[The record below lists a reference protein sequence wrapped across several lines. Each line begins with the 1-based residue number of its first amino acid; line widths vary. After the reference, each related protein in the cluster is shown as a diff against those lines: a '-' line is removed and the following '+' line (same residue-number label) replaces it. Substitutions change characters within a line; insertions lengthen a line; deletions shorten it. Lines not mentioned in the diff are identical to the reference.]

1 MTKYLSVGRILNFH
15 GIKGEAKVGYTK
27 GKEDQLLSIKKFLIE
42 KDGKEIFLTPVSVRF
57 HKQHAL
63 IKFKEI
69 NSIEEV
75 QELKNFELKAD
86 KSKVQE
92 HLEEDEFLID
102 DLVGLEA
109 YNTKD
114 EYIGKIK
121 HLVTQAGSE
130 LLSIEDKNKK
140 THLVPFV
147 KKLVPVVDLQKQLII
162 IDEIPGLIER

>member
-1 MTKYLSVGRILNFH
+1 MTKYLSIGRIINFH

-27 GKEDQLLSIKKFLIE
+27 GKEDQLMTIKKFLIE
-42 KDGKEIFLTPVSVRF
+42 KNGEQIFLTPESVKF

-75 QELKNFELKAD
+75 QALKNFELKAD

-92 HLEEDEFLID
+92 HLEEDEYLID
-102 DLVGLEA
+102 DLVGLDV

-121 HLVTQAGSE
+121 YLESQAGSD
-130 LLSIEDKNKK
+130 LLSIEDANQK

-147 KKLVPVVDLQKQLII
+147 KKLVPVVDLQKQMII